1 MEIQIVRADGIWEI
15 QITKNK
21 STNFIVL
28 NRDQMEDLYNM
39 IGYEIYTE
47 AQGEKTIA
55 EQLY

>member
-28 NRDQMEDLYNM
+28 DKTQMVDLYNM
-39 IGYEIYTE
+39 IGDE
-47 AQGEKTIA
+47 
-55 EQLY
+55 LYIEETGLETL